1 VKVIS
6 TAFLAL
12 CLLVGSAHAS
22 DAEALLKA
30 TGNRGGICLIIGA
43 KDPALAGELASKS
56 ALYVQLL
63 QSDAKTA
70 AAWGTKAAVAPYRE
84 NIGVRNAGFDAAHY
98 GSDLFNLVVMLDG
111 KTKLADLYRIL
122 VPGGV
127 VAFKSA
133 PGSLAAE
140 AKALKMTSVSVAG
153 FAAAFRNPVKP
164 VVWKLPLA
172 TKWRAGP
179 RSQIARGYAGIT
191 IGDGRLFY
199 LERMELDKGD
209 LRACAAQLFARDA
222 YNGRT
227 LWTRQVPGGWRNLGM
242 AANSKGRLY
251 VMTGERKVLCLD
263 GATGKLLGEVAV
275 KPYNGARVRFLNDE
289 VLCVAGRV
297 YSSATNKYLWRFPSY
312 AYLPLRG
319 SVIGKSVCFSDSK
332 AVSAKELATGKELWK
347 VPLEGLAGPN
357 RMSAIGRKY
366 LLVNMTNTKKDP
378 TAFRFAILDA
388 ANGKKLWD
396 YSWKVRTSKREIY
409 FSAGHVKYATIDGKL
424 LLFYRHNKPGSYAD
438 EVVITKLD
446 LATGKEEVKDRIL
459 GNAGDFHGCFG
470 ERHLGDY
477 IGWYDLWV
485 NKKTLKSTLV
495 KMPHPACFFG
505 SSNRYGLVYNFP
517 SRKSGPI
524 SAVGPADIT
533 YEKAPGGKVLK
544 AFGSPSSSAATAPGD
559 WPMFRGG
566 VAGGNFT
573 KANPG
578 DKLTKAWEVQVGLGK
593 TNFGVMSSQ
602 RTGLSQAVLGYGL
615 AVVADIDA
623 QRIVALNASDGKQ
636 KWAFH
641 VGSRV
646 DYPPTLYKGRCLVA
660 ARDGWVYCLD
670 VLTGK
675 LLYKLLVAARERYTG
690 TREKLESRWPISS
703 DVLIIKGVAYVSGGA
718 GGLAFNPETGQVVSA
733 KNASGIALGRAR
745 MPGGRDLMIS
755 YDMMLKGNS
764 IPRTNEDNKHGFR
777 RQKFKR
783 KLDARVLAFDGSFT
797 AAYKF
802 GPRGEGWANKGTL
815 FIEGIAGNPKK
826 PLWKTPPIEL
836 VVADMVLTPKYIY
849 CAGHYQRVKKAPE
862 LWVVSRK
869 DGKVLSKTPVE
880 GFPAFM
886 GMSAAG
892 KRLFVATRDGKL
904 ICFKAE

>member
-1 VKVIS
+1 MKI
-6 TAFLAL
+6 TGIAFLTLA
-12 CLLVGSAHAS
+12 LLVGSAQAS
-22 DAEALLKA
+22 EAESLLKA
-30 TGNRGGICLIIGA
+30 GGSRGGICLVIGA
-43 KDPALAGELASKS
+43 KDTALAGDLAGKS

-70 AAWGTKAAVAPYRE
+70 AAWGAKVAIAPYRE
-84 NIGVRNAGFDAAHY
+84 NIGVRNAGFDADHY
-98 GSDLFNLVVMLDG
+98 GSDIFNLIVVLDA

-122 VPGGV
+122 VPGGL

-133 PGSLAAE
+133 PGGLAAE
-140 AKALKMTSVSVAG
+140 AKALKMTSVSATG
-153 FAAAFRNPVKP
+153 FGAALRKP
-164 VVWKLPLA
+164 VVPPVWKLPLA
-172 TKWRAGP
+172 TKWVAGP
-179 RSQIARGYAGIT
+179 RAQIANGYTGIT
-191 IGDGRLFY
+191 TGNGKLFY
-199 LERMELDKGD
+199 MERMEIDQGNLKIS
-209 LRACAAQLFARDA
+209 RARVFARDA

-227 LWTRQVPGGWRNLGM
+227 MWAWDVPGGWTRYGGC
-242 AANSKGRLY
+242 AASSNGRLFVRTGNHK
-251 VMTGERKVLCLD
+251 VMCLDSSTGKVLSEVVPKIGRETRLRLVND
-263 GATGKLLGEVAV
+263 DLLYVG
-275 KPYNGARVRFLNDE
+275 
-289 VLCVAGRV
+289 GRI
-297 YSSATNKYLWRFPSY
+297 YSTATNKHLWRFPSFRY
-312 AYLPLRG
+312 QPLRG
-319 SVIGKSVCFSDSK
+319 AIAGKNVYFYDGK
-332 AVSAKELATGKELWK
+332 TLLAKVLATGKELWK
-347 VPLEGLAGPN
+347 LSPEGLAGPN
-357 RMSAIGRKY
+357 CVGGLGGKY
-366 LLVNMTNTKKDP
+366 LLARMKGARDKYV
-378 TAFRFAILDA
+378 FAVLDA

-396 YSWKVRTSKREIY
+396 YTWKVRTSKRERY
-409 FSAGHVKYATIDGKL
+409 FSAGNVRYTTVDDKL
-424 LLFYRHNKPGSYAD
+424 LLYYRHNKPGVYAD

-446 LATGKEEVKDRIL
+446 LATGKEDVKDRIL
-459 GNAGDFHGCFG
+459 GDAGDFHGCFG

-477 IGWYDLWV
+477 IAWYDLWV
-485 NKKTLKSTLV
+485 NKKTLKSSLV
-495 KMPHPACFFG
+495 RMPHPACFFG

-544 AFGSPSSSAATAPGD
+544 TFASPSSSAATAPGD
-559 WPMFRGG
+559 WPMFRGT

-573 KANPG
+573 KADPG
-578 DKLTKAWEVQVGLGK
+578 EKLTKAWEVQVGLGK

-718 GGLAFNPETGQVVSA
+718 GGLAFNPETGQVVNA
-733 KNASGIALGRAR
+733 KNPAGIALGRAR
-745 MPGGRDLMIS
+745 IPGGRDLMIS

-764 IPRTNEDNKHGFR
+764 IPRTNEDNWGGFR
-777 RQKFKR
+777 RLKFGR
-783 KLDARVLAFDGSFT
+783 RLDARVLVFDGSFT

-802 GPRGEGWANKGTL
+802 QPRGEGWANKGRL
-815 FIEGIAGNPKK
+815 YLEGVEGNPKK
-826 PLWKTPPIEL
+826 PLWKTPPMEL

-849 CAGHYQRVKKAPE
+849 CVGHYQRVKKAPE
-862 LWVVSRK
+862 LWVVSRT
-869 DGKVLSKTPVE
+869 DGKVVSKTPVE

-904 ICFKAE
+904 ICFKAK